1 MLPFS
6 SFLIKLKFSAF
17 TAPTRPEVSR
27 IEATRATFA
36 TSINQTAQRNFCK
49 IQDVRFTCENT
60 DKDVGDVRTETR
72 KELSFEIN
80 DFHPYSEY
88 ECVAQVRNENSGLSE
103 EPSVFSP
110 ESEKY
115 TLRTREGSEL
125 IW

>member
-1 MLPFS
+1 M
-6 SFLIKLKFSAF
+6 
-17 TAPTRPEVSR
+17 TA
-27 IEATRATFA
+27 IEATKAIFS

-49 IQDVRFTCENT
+49 IQDVRFTCDNT
-60 DKDVGDVRTETR
+60 DENVVDVRSETK
-72 KELSFEIN
+72 KELSFEID
-80 DFHPYSEY
+80 DFIPYSEY

-125 IW
+125 M